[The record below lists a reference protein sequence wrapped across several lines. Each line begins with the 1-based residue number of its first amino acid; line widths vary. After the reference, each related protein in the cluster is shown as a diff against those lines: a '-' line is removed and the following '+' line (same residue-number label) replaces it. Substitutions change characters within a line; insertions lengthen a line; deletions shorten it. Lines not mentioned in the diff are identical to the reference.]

1 MNDFEF
7 NSFDH
12 SDLYDDFWVMAS
24 FINLEGD
31 ILEEQIGGVT
41 IRKDLV
47 QNDMPFELE
56 INGTTYK
63 RED

>member
-7 NSFDH
+7 SSLDE
-12 SDLYDDFWVMAS
+12 SDLYDDFWVTAS
-24 FINLEGD
+24 YQDNEGR
-31 ILEEQIGGVT
+31 IQEEQIGEVT
-41 IRKDLV
+41 LRKYY
-47 QNDMPFELE
+47 NRHNMPFELE

>member
-7 NSFDH
+7 SNFDH
-12 SDLYDDFWVMAS
+12 SYLYDDFWVLAS
-24 FINLEGD
+24 FIDLEGD
-31 ILEEQIGGVT
+31 IQEEQIGEVT
-41 IRKDLV
+41 IRKDLA

-63 RED
+63 QED